1 MENRRVDVVVLSDQP
16 DKIRA
21 LIPQVLQ
28 ARVH

>member
-16 DKIRA
+16 DRIRA

-28 ARVH
+28 SRVK